1 MCVFFE
7 NLRKRTIPVEFH
19 VSQTRRKFHDQPM
32 YTWIF
37 SFVSQVRSLA
47 SNSQFLRSTEKLYAS
62 KVGFLFAN
70 EKLPSYENMK
80 RGSSSFMTSRSKH
93 RTISYRVLVSIGLR
107 KTRKTERSFTIFISF
122 ANATSSPF
130 GFSFYQDSQYGTF
143 RYISSVEQLRY
154 SPAFFIR
161 RVTKEIH
168 LWNDYPDQ
176 KACFKRVA

>member
-1 MCVFFE
+1 MCVFFG

-80 RGSSSFMTSRSKH
+80 RESSSFMTSRSKH
-93 RTISYRVLVSIGLR
+93 RTILYSYQSVYQKHARRKDHLRFSFSLPMRHLVLSV
-107 KTRKTERSFTIFISF
+107 
-122 ANATSSPF
+122 SPF
-130 GFSFYQDSQYGTF
+130 IRISNTGPFGTF
-143 RYISSVEQLRY
+143 HRWNNFVIHPHSSFVE
-154 SPAFFIR
+154 
-161 RVTKEIH
+161 
-168 LWNDYPDQ
+168 
-176 KACFKRVA
+176 